1 MGWRARKVDG
11 QAILYLLQACLV
23 LVSELL
29 NATCA
34 SLMRMH
40 ISDVLRGAGVKA

>member
-1 MGWRARKVDG
+1 MVWRARKVDW
-11 QAILYLLQACLV
+11 QAILYLLPVCLV
-23 LVSELL
+23 LVLEPL

-34 SLMRMH
+34 SLTRLH